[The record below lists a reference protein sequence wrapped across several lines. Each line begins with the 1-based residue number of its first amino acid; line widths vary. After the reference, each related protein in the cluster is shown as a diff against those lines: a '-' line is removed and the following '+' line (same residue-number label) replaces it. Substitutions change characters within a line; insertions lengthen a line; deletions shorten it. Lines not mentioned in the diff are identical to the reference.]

1 MAGYRGTK
9 GHLPTNGDKTP
20 RQVVA
25 WPGGRGPASA
35 RASPSPLRLGPHRPC
50 GAAHTAL
57 HQATVDLAEA
67 KLLFRKTPT
76 PTQSPGRAP
85 DPSGETTARGGLHV
99 TAQAVLGGGK
109 EGAEAGQTK
118 ASGSGDTSA
127 APGGPSLEPQSSPGP
142 RRARRQP

>member
-1 MAGYRGTK
+1 MGTRPL
-9 GHLPTNGDKTP
+9 GRSLPGLGAVGPPRPGQARHLSASVPT
-20 RQVVA
+20 
-25 WPGGRGPASA
+25 GRVEP
-35 RASPSPLRLGPHRPC
+35 
-50 GAAHTAL
+50 AL